1 MNLSVKQLRAF
12 AALREHKNFTQ
23 AAETCHL
30 SQSAFS
36 ALIQNLEAD
45 AGVRLFDRNT
55 RHVELTP
62 EGEAFAESALRL
74 LADFEAT
81 FSELRDRAA
90 ARTGRVTVA
99 ALPSIAAGILPGVL
113 AAFSAQHP
121 GIQLALH
128 DQLSDPCIDM
138 VRRGAADFAIAAMG
152 ADMAGL
158 AAQQFCTDDFHLVC
172 HQEHPLSRKPA
183 LAVGDLVDTP
193 FIHLA
198 RNTSIRQYLDAAL
211 HPTKLRSG
219 MEVEHLATAAAL
231 VAANLGITVI
241 PALALFQ
248 FRLPELVVRPL
259 PLPGLVRTLYV
270 IRRDGRSLSVAAQ
283 GLLDLLLAH
292 PARAAAPV

>member
-1 MNLSVKQLRAF
+1 
-12 AALREHKNFTQ
+12 
-23 AAETCHL
+23 
-30 SQSAFS
+30 
-36 ALIQNLEAD
+36 
-45 AGVRLFDRNT
+45 
-55 RHVELTP
+55 
-62 EGEAFAESALRL
+62 
-74 LADFEAT
+74 
-81 FSELRDRAA
+81 
-90 ARTGRVTVA
+90 
-99 ALPSIAAGILPGVL
+99 
-113 AAFSAQHP
+113 
-121 GIQLALH
+121 
-128 DQLSDPCIDM
+128 
-138 VRRGAADFAIAAMG
+138 
-152 ADMAGL
+152 
-158 AAQQFCTDDFHLVC
+158 FCTDDFHLVC